1 MRWPKRPIRADRR
14 RGHRRE
20 ETLRVAAQCNTPRR
34 RARTG
39 CGGVSFVLPNDGRTS
54 RVAGGADRATRVPA
68 GTKRA
73 AAKRRARV
81 AGNRAERFLA
91 PTPLF
96 AAIVLSALSLGG
108 CSAVGRPEPACRP
121 LEVAEFP
128 LLGGIRGTW
137 MDDERFVLAD
147 LHQSRLLVYSTS
159 EGLVRVVNGWESED
173 LELNFVSPAD
183 VQAWEDGYLLAD
195 GYLDLD
201 RDRLLGLDADLRP
214 VRVLWESDVEKG
226 RGKWKGEEVFALSQM
241 AALRDRLFVQASRL
255 SDGEHSERGYAE
267 FGAARQ
273 PDLPTGALRELAAW
287 PGVED
292 ERDWYG
298 SLHDLATT
306 GGRSAAVFALRS
318 SRAGT
323 FVQELVGEGR
333 RLEAFPDLPAPMP
346 ALPRAGLEE
355 RDAFYAA
362 LEASSYPAGLFGDR
376 NSLYVLMRDATGD
389 EPVWDL
395 HRIDPQ
401 RDEVVGTIRLPTNAA
416 HVSLLPG
423 HRYWVLE
430 ESSSGLEGFFRPP
443 TRFLLLS
450 SAAIRA
456 GEVSSC
462 D

>member
-1 MRWPKRPIRADRR
+1 MRWPKRPIRAGIRLSARR
-14 RGHRRE
+14 SD
-20 ETLRVAAQCNTPRR
+20 
-34 RARTG
+34 TG
-39 CGGVSFVLPNDGRTS
+39 C
-54 RVAGGADRATRVPA
+54 AGVPA
-68 GTKRA
+68 GIKRA
-73 AAKRRARV
+73 AAKRRARI
-81 AGNRAERFLA
+81 AGGWAERFLA
-91 PTPLF
+91 PAPLL
-96 AAIVLSALSLGG
+96 AAIVLSTLSLGG
-108 CSAVGRPEPACRP
+108 CSAVGKPEPACRP

-159 EGLVRVVNGWESED
+159 EGLVRIVNGWESED

-183 VQAWEDGYLLAD
+183 IQHWEDGYLLAD
-195 GYLDLD
+195 GYMD
-201 RDRLLGLDADLRP
+201 RDRLLGLGADLRP
-214 VRVLWESDVEKG
+214 VRVLWESDIEKG
-226 RGKWKGEEVFALSQM
+226 RGKWRGGEIFALSRM
-241 AALRDRLFVQASRL
+241 VALRDRLYVQASRL
-255 SDGEHSERGYAE
+255 TDGEQSEREYAE

-273 PDLPTGALRELAAW
+273 PDLPAGALRELAAW
-287 PGVED
+287 PGFEG

-306 GGRSAAVFALRS
+306 GGRGVAVFALRFS
-318 SRAGT
+318 PAGP
-323 FVQELVGEGR
+323 FVQELVGSGR
-333 RLEAFPDLPAPMP
+333 RLDAFPDLPAPRP
-346 ALPRAGLEE
+346 VLPRAGPEG

-362 LEASSYPAGLFGDR
+362 LEASSYPAGLFADED
-376 NSLYVLMRDATGD
+376 SLYVLMRDATGG

-423 HRYWVLE
+423 RRYWVLE
-430 ESSSGLEGFFRPP
+430 ESSSGLEGFLRPP
-443 TRFLLLS
+443 TRLLLLS

-456 GEVSSC
+456 GEVPSC